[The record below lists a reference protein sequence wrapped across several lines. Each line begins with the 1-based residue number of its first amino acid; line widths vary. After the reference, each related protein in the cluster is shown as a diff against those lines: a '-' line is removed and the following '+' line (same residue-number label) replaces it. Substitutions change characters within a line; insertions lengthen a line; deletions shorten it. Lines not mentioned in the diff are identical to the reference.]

1 MFTTTKDENS
11 TMELDL
17 NEAYEAEMETLW
29 IKVLIILGI
38 IPSNRILWLSIAMV
52 EIAQAKETETA

>member
-11 TMELDL
+11 TMELDF

-38 IPSNRILWLSIAMV
+38 VPS
-52 EIAQAKETETA
+52 K